1 MKFKSEEEVI
11 ESKED
16 LKNLPEKE
24 ECPMGQAIDIAFSQL
39 DLVNSTISSLRNT
52 LDIIKNLYDKHD
64 PR

>member
-11 ESKED
+11 EPKED

-24 ECPMGQAIDIAFSQL
+24 ECPMWQAIDIAFSQL